1 MNAYMSQRVLLCHG
15 PPPSLQPQPKTEA
28 RRVAPI
34 SALMAVVDNK
44 QKGLR
49 KKKKCA
55 LHPQLLKPPC
65 NTVRPKGSAS
75 RSASAATPS
84 AATTAQQ
91 QTMPKSHSM
100 RQYPTR
106 KLRTRIPSDVST
118 LLYSEPKKK
127 PRRQLPR
134 PIQRSA
140 ATADN
145 AKGSAPVSP
154 GRMLPASPPGLSP
167 HFNEICLHSKKPSQ
181 CRTHRPNPASAKHS
195 PNQAPKPSTS
205 RGGGGPIRRVHSRRT
220 SAAGPSRRG

>member
-1 MNAYMSQRVLLCHG
+1 M
-15 PPPSLQPQPKTEA
+15 
-28 RRVAPI
+28 
-34 SALMAVVDNK
+34 
-44 QKGLR
+44 
-49 KKKKCA
+49 
-55 LHPQLLKPPC
+55 KPPC

-75 RSASAATPS
+75 RSATAATPS

-91 QTMPKSHSM
+91 QTMPKSHSTP
-100 RQYPTR
+100 QYPKR
-106 KLRTRIPSDVST
+106 KWCTRITNDVST

-167 HFNEICLHSKKPSQ
+167 HFNEVRFHSKPSQ
-181 CRTHRPNPASAKHS
+181 CRTPRQNPASAKPS
-195 PNQAPKPSTS
+195 QNQAPTPSTS
-205 RGGGGPIRRVHSRRT
+205 RGGGGLIRRVHSRMT
-220 SAAGPSRRG
+220 SAAGSSRRG

>member
-1 MNAYMSQRVLLCHG
+1 MNGYMSQRVLLGHG
-15 PPPSLQPQPKTEA
+15 PPPSLQPLPKTEA

-34 SALMAVVDNK
+34 SAHTAVVDNK

-49 KKKKCA
+49 KKKKCD

-75 RSASAATPS
+75 RSATAATPS

-91 QTMPKSHSM
+91 QTMPKSHSTP
-100 RQYPTR
+100 QYPKR
-106 KLRTRIPSDVST
+106 KLCTRITNDDST
-118 LLYSEPKKK
+118 LLSSAPKKK
-127 PRRQLPR
+127 PRHQLPR
-134 PIQRSA
+134 PIGRSA

-167 HFNEICLHSKKPSQ
+167 NFNGVCFHSQTQPMPHTQTKPSKCKTQ
-181 CRTHRPNPASAKHS
+181 
-195 PNQAPKPSTS
+195 PKPITKTQHVQ
-205 RGGGGPIRRVHSRRT
+205 RG
-220 SAAGPSRRG
+220 RGTN